1 MAKKL
6 EISDLYDA
14 YASLL
19 SEEQSTALD
28 LYYNEDLS
36 LSEIAEQTGISRQ
49 GVRDRI
55 KHGESFLL
63 FYEEKLHLCEKYQ
76 KTEEILSQME
86 KNADKTGKEELCKYI
101 AELRLVNE

>member
-14 YASLL
+14 YSSLL
-19 SEEQSTALD
+19 SGEQSTALD

-36 LSEIAEQTGISRQ
+36 LAEIAEQTGISRQ

-55 KHGESFLL
+55 KHGEMLL
-63 FYEEKLHLCEKYQ
+63 MFYEEKLHLCDKYQ
-76 KTEEILSQME
+76 KTEEILSKME
-86 KNADKTGKEELCKYI
+86 KSTDSIDKEELCKYI
-101 AELRLVNE
+101 LELRLINE

>member
-14 YASLL
+14 YSSLL
-19 SEEQSTALD
+19 SEEQSAALD
-28 LYYNEDLS
+28 FYYNEDLS
-36 LSEIAEQTGISRQ
+36 LAEIAEQTGISRQ

-55 KHGESFLL
+55 KHGETFLL

-76 KTEEILSQME
+76 KTEDILSQLE
-86 KNADKTGKEELCKYI
+86 KNADNISKEELCKYI
-101 AELRLVNE
+101 SELRLINE

>member
-14 YASLL
+14 YSALL
-19 SEEQSTALD
+19 SEEQAVALD

-36 LSEIAEQTGISRQ
+36 LAEIAEQTGISRQ

-55 KHGESFLL
+55 KHGESLLL
-63 FYEEKLHLCEKYQ
+63 FYEEKLHLCRKYQ
-76 KTEEILSQME
+76 KTEEVLSRLE
-86 KNADKTGKEELCKYI
+86 EFAHNNNREELCSLVS
-101 AELRLVNE
+101 ELRLINE

>member
-14 YASLL
+14 YSSLL
-19 SEEQSTALD
+19 SEEQSLALD

-36 LSEIAEQTGISRQ
+36 LAEIAEQTGISRQ

-55 KHGESFLL
+55 KHGESLLL

-76 KTEEILSQME
+76 KTEEILSNLE
-86 KNADKTGKEELCKYI
+86 KIADNNGGEELCSLVSK
-101 AELRLVNE
+101 LRLINE

>member
-14 YASLL
+14 YSSLL
-19 SEEQSTALD
+19 SEEQSAALD

-36 LSEIAEQTGISRQ
+36 LAEIAEQTGISRQ

-55 KHGESFLL
+55 KHGESLLL

-76 KTEEILSQME
+76 KTEEILSGME
-86 KNADKTGKEELCKYI
+86 KSADDIGKEELCKYI
-101 AELRLVNE
+101 AELRLINE